1 MRIAV
6 NTRML
11 LKNRLEGIGWYSY
24 EILRRL
30 ALLYPQHTF
39 YFLFDRQWDASFV
52 FGPNVIPVRVSPPAR
67 HPILFYIW
75 FELRLPAVLRKLK
88 ADVFFSPDGFT
99 SLRTKVPTLLT
110 IHDLAYL
117 HFPDHVSKSQL
128 WYYRRFVPKFLK
140 RAEHIT
146 TVSETTR
153 QDLLASFPVAP
164 DKISVEYNGVHARFC
179 PATEA
184 ESKVFRDEFTDGNPY
199 FLYVGAIH
207 PRKNVARLIRAFTRF
222 KEERGTPHRLLLVGR
237 MAWMS
242 EDVQSAIDASPYKN
256 EIVRAGYQAGN
267 LPVCYS
273 AATALVYVSLFEG
286 FGIPLL
292 EAMSCGTAVITS
304 NLSSMPEVAGDA
316 AILVDPTDIPGMA
329 DAMFTLASN
338 PQTRDELIRKGYERS
353 KAFSWE
359 VSARKI
365 GHHLENLLPAKTFPT
380 TNR

>member
-39 YFLFDRQWDASFV
+39 YFLFDRQWDPSFV
-52 FGPNVIPVRVSPPAR
+52 FGPNVIPIRVFPPAR

-75 FELRLPAVLRKLK
+75 FELRLPAVLRQLK

-128 WYYRRFVPKFLK
+128 WYYRRFVPQFIK
-140 RAEHIT
+140 RANHIT

-153 QDLLASFPVAP
+153 QDLLSSFEVVA
-164 DKISVEYNGVHARFC
+164 DKISVEYNGVHPRFC

-184 ESKVFRDEFTDGNPY
+184 ECKTFRDEFTDGHPY

-222 KEERGTPHRLLLVGR
+222 KEEGGTPHRLLLVGR
-237 MAWMS
+237 MAWMA
-242 EDVQSAIDASPYKN
+242 EDVQSAIDASPFKS

-267 LPVCYS
+267 LPICYS

-304 NLSSMPEVAGDA
+304 NLSSMPEVAGEA
-316 AILVDPTDIPGMA
+316 AILADPTDIQGIA
-329 DAMFTLASN
+329 DAMYVLASN
-338 PQTRDELIRKGYERS
+338 PTTRDELIRKGFERS
-353 KAFSWE
+353 NDFSWDE
-359 VSARKI
+359 SARKI
-365 GHHLENLLPAKTFPT
+365 GQLLENLFQDKTFTT